1 MTAQARFTQADLK
14 RAAAGVVAA
23 GLGIAKIEI
32 DRDGKITIVPGEP
45 AKQQEQ
51 SPWAD
56 LE

>member
-14 RAAAGVVAA
+14 RAAAGVAAA

-32 DRDGKITIVPGEP
+32 DRDGKITIIPGEP
-45 AKQQEQ
+45 VNQREQ
-51 SPWAD
+51 SAWAD